1 MPINSFIYPVPSPPP
16 AYSVANSCRFNDGD
30 SAYMHKTPGSAGN
43 QKTWTYSGWIK
54 RGVGFGVEQ
63 NLLQL
68 WDGTNGY
75 ARIHITTDDQLQID
89 GNDNATNNAYNL
101 ETNRELRDS
110 SAWMHI
116 CIAMDTTQ
124 GTEANR
130 LKMYI
135 NGTQE
140 SSFATET
147 YPAENV
153 DYMFNID
160 QQHNVGRHS
169 ISGLYFDGYMAE
181 VCMIDG
187 LALTPTSFGE
197 FDEDSPQIFKPIDV
211 SGLTF
216 GTNGFYLDFEDSS
229 NLGNDANG
237 GTDLTE
243 VNLAATDQ
251 ATDTPTNNFCTL
263 NPLTKRAGGTLSEGN
278 LKYTASTGDSSVFGT
293 IGIPPGMKVYFEVK
307 LVNNTAQNAIGIHN
321 LYDGGDGAFVKGGS
335 EAGTYSYKVRGGSTV
350 TQYYN
355 NGSSTDTAISNYSN
369 DTIIGVAVDNENGQI
384 HYSADGTYINSSDP
398 TDNDPVALVTGFG
411 GASEQYIHTSLDTT
425 TSMPSN
431 EFNFGNPPFSISSGN
446 ADADG
451 YGNFEYAVPSGYYAL
466 CTKNLA
472 EYG

>member
-1 MPINSFIYPVPSPPP
+1 MPINSFLYPGPSNSNP
-16 AYSVANSCRFNDGD
+16 YVVDNSCMFNDGD
-30 SAYMHKTPGSAGN
+30 SAFLSKTF
-43 QKTWTYSGWIK
+43 SGDGTSHDIGTVSFWLK
-54 RGVGFGVEQ
+54 RGELGAEQGIFTAGASTRNFIRIESNDTLTFRSVGDSFH
-63 NLLQL
+63 LQ
-68 WDGTNGY
+68 
-75 ARIHITTDDQLQID
+75 
-89 GNDNATNNAYNL
+89 
-101 ETNRELRDS
+101 
-110 SAWMHI
+110 
-116 CIAMDTTQ
+116 TTQ
-124 GTEANR
+124 VFRDPSSWYSIIIAWDTSQGTASDRVNF
-130 LKMYI
+130 YV
-135 NGTQE
+135 NGTQVTA
-140 SSFATET
+140 FGTAT
-147 YPAENV
+147 YPAQNLDIKLGAAELNCIGK
-153 DYMFNID
+153 DSE
-160 QQHNVGRHS
+160 QTTP
-169 ISGLYFDGYMAE
+169 YFDGYLSE
-181 VCMIDG
+181 FVYIDG
-187 LALTPTSFGE
+187 QQLTPTSFGE
-197 FDEDSPQIFKPIDV
+197 FDADSPTIFKPKAIA
-211 SGLTF
+211 LTF
-216 GTNGFYLDFEDSS
+216 GTNGFYLDFEDSGDLGDDES
-229 NLGNDANG
+229 GNGNDFAE
-237 GTDLTE
+237 T
-243 VNLAATDQ
+243 NLAATDQ
-251 ATDTPTNNFCTL
+251 ASDSPTNNFCTL

-278 LKYTASTGDSSVFGT
+278 LKYTAATTDSSVFGT

-335 EAGTYSYKVRGGSTV
+335 GAGTYSYKVRGGSTV

-355 NGSSTDTAISNYSN
+355 NGSSTDTSISNYSN